1 MGHGVERKKARSAHA
16 LSFSTNLLSAGHITM
31 CRSLIDKLK
40 ENKTEGKNVTTQDAM
55 VNK

>member
-1 MGHGVERKKARSAHA
+1 MLCLFPK
-16 LSFSTNLLSAGHITM
+16 NLLSAGHKTM

-40 ENKTEGKNVTTQDAM
+40 ENKTEGKKVTTEDAM